1 MKMSVK
7 LPLVSSPSKSRG
19 RGGGFRSKSPSS
31 RNSRRSASP
40 SRGDSASPSKR
51 RGKPASITQLRKES
65 PFAIPDDDAVVIERR
80 KEIDDAKLLRRQA
93 RRTGGNGNATASLSA
108 TNTASLARSQSQSR
122 RIESP
127 SRRRTRRAEEASS
140 DGGFM
145 VLGSDDEDEAMSP
158 MGETVL
164 GGASGSSRL
173 VDLEASSSQSPD
185 EARRRRARKR
195 QLYRTQQ
202 LLSSVSSQ
210 IASDARRDKDDI
222 KDFIDKKRQV
232 FYTQM
237 ALDVKNKELMK
248 LRTESDQ
255 RTEWVRKMELLLEE
269 DTVRFDTFFKEN
281 HAATKDAIQR
291 SELMTAKKRESM
303 SVIKH
308 TMLKV
313 QEEMTQ
319 IEKLRASVGEC
330 LT

>member
-1 MKMSVK
+1 MK

-40 SRGDSASPSKR
+40 SRGGSASPSKR

-145 VLGSDDEDEAMSP
+145 VLDR
-158 MGETVL
+158 
-164 GGASGSSRL
+164 RL
-173 VDLEASSSQSPD
+173 VIRGPSSGVRNFITMTDVCMGLEFLVSNRQDRLHSLICNLGDKTKTIGNIASAIKSIYLEEKGMDLEIIELSNDRSETRNLD
-185 EARRRRARKR
+185 FR
-195 QLYRTQQ
+195 
-202 LLSSVSSQ
+202 SSVLADMGYQWSSN
-210 IASDARRDKDDI
+210 
-222 KDFIDKKRQV
+222 FRQ
-232 FYTQM
+232 
-237 ALDVKNKELMK
+237 ELI
-248 LRTESDQ
+248 
-255 RTEWVRKMELLLEE
+255 ELVNFCEFE
-269 DTVRFDTFFKEN
+269 FGERNEN
-281 HAATKDAIQR
+281 
-291 SELMTAKKRESM
+291 
-303 SVIKH
+303 
-308 TMLKV
+308 
-313 QEEMTQ
+313 
-319 IEKLRASVGEC
+319 
-330 LT
+330 